1 MSWQLR
7 IARPGLRVQMDL
19 TRTLLICYRDI
30 ALSPDCPVG
39 KKRKQWKKV
48 EPWNGLRMVPET
60 VSTVSTCQKLFLP
73 VISPKKKFRNYF
85 SNLRTWIQKTTSATG
100 HGGGV
105 QGQQGNIQRRRPF
118 YHIVY
123 SGETVKTCQKA
134 LEVLH
139 HARKICRIHQTSPCP
154 QDVQSKSCIMN
165 HAAFK

>member
-73 VISPKKKFRNYF
+73 VISPKKSLETISQILEPEFKKRLRLRGMGVESRASRET
-85 SNLRTWIQKTTSATG
+85 SNVEGHSTTLSIPVKRWRLARSSGSIASCKENLQDSSNQPMSARCT
-100 HGGGV
+100 V
-105 QGQQGNIQRRRPF
+105 EVM
-118 YHIVY
+118 YHEPY
-123 SGETVKTCQKA
+123 S
-134 LEVLH
+134 
-139 HARKICRIHQTSPCP
+139 I
-154 QDVQSKSCIMN
+154 
-165 HAAFK
+165 